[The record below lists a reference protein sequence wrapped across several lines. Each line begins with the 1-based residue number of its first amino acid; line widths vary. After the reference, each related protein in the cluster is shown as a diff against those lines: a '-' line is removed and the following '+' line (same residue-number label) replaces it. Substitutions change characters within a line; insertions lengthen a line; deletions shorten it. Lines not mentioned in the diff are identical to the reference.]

1 MIITA
6 TCPLRIS
13 LVGGSTDHPDFLK
26 KYGSGMVI
34 SFPCDLKT
42 YITIH
47 KDVFGINS
55 IGKRY
60 ILNYSKRE
68 EVDSISDIKNE
79 LIKNCF
85 DKLDVSQINLFLT
98 SDVYSNGSGLASSS
112 AYLMSLIKAIYTL
125 RDEKITESEIC
136 KSAMEIEKTFNPLVG
151 QQDFYG
157 SLGGLKRI
165 KFYDND
171 NPEIK
176 YLDTKIFN
184 QMDMYLIYTGI
195 TRSSTNILQT
205 INIDNSVP
213 LLEDVI
219 NLEKSINELDIDLFN
234 KTIRN
239 TWINKKNTS
248 PLICSNENLM
258 KLDDYISNDKNVLSH
273 KLLGAGNGGY
283 FLIFTDK
290 DKDDDVY
297 KNYQNIKKIKI
308 SEIGIQSNK
317 I

>member
-1 MIITA
+1 
-6 TCPLRIS
+6 
-13 LVGGSTDHPDFLK
+13 
-26 KYGSGMVI
+26 
-34 SFPCDLKT
+34 
-42 YITIH
+42 
-47 KDVFGINS
+47 
-55 IGKRY
+55 
-60 ILNYSKRE
+60 
-68 EVDSISDIKNE
+68 
-79 LIKNCF
+79 
-85 DKLDVSQINLFLT
+85 
-98 SDVYSNGSGLASSS
+98 
-112 AYLMSLIKAIYTL
+112 
-125 RDEKITESEIC
+125 
-136 KSAMEIEKTFNPLVG
+136 
-151 QQDFYG
+151 
-157 SLGGLKRI
+157 
-165 KFYDND
+165 
-171 NPEIK
+171 
-176 YLDTKIFN
+176 
-184 QMDMYLIYTGI
+184 MDMYLIYTGI

-290 DKDDDVY
+290 DKDDEVY
-297 KNYQNIKKIKI
+297 KNYQNVKKIKI

>member
-1 MIITA
+1 
-6 TCPLRIS
+6 
-13 LVGGSTDHPDFLK
+13 
-26 KYGSGMVI
+26 
-34 SFPCDLKT
+34 
-42 YITIH
+42 
-47 KDVFGINS
+47 
-55 IGKRY
+55 
-60 ILNYSKRE
+60 
-68 EVDSISDIKNE
+68 
-79 LIKNCF
+79 
-85 DKLDVSQINLFLT
+85 
-98 SDVYSNGSGLASSS
+98 
-112 AYLMSLIKAIYTL
+112 
-125 RDEKITESEIC
+125 
-136 KSAMEIEKTFNPLVG
+136 
-151 QQDFYG
+151 
-157 SLGGLKRI
+157 
-165 KFYDND
+165 
-171 NPEIK
+171 
-176 YLDTKIFN
+176 
-184 QMDMYLIYTGI
+184 MDMYLIYTGI

-234 KTIRN
+234 NTIRN

-290 DKDDDVY
+290 DKDDEVY
-297 KNYQNIKKIKI
+297 KNYQNVKKIKI

>member
-68 EVDSISDIKNE
+68 EVDSINDIKNE

-85 DKLDVSQINLFLT
+85 NKLDVSQINLFLT

-136 KSAMEIEKTFNPLVG
+136 KLAMEIEKTFNPLVG

-205 INIDNSVP
+205 INI
-213 LLEDVI
+213 LQ
-219 NLEKSINELDIDLFN
+219 
-234 KTIRN
+234 T
-239 TWINKKNTS
+239 
-248 PLICSNENLM
+248 
-258 KLDDYISNDKNVLSH
+258 
-273 KLLGAGNGGY
+273 
-283 FLIFTDK
+283 
-290 DKDDDVY
+290 
-297 KNYQNIKKIKI
+297 NIKTAPPAKRGTNSSQKCFWKEG
-308 SEIGIQSNK
+308 S
-317 I
+317 

>member
-55 IGKRY
+55 IDKRY

-68 EVDSISDIKNE
+68 EVDSISEIKNE

-85 DKLDVSQINLFLT
+85 EKLDVSQINLFLT

-112 AYLMSLIKAIYTL
+112 SYLMSLIKAIHTL
-125 RDEKITESEIC
+125 RDENITESEIC
-136 KSAMEIEKTFNPLVG
+136 KLAMDIEKSFNPLVG

-195 TRSSTNILQT
+195 TRNSTNILQT

-213 LLEDVI
+213 LLEDVV
-219 NLEKSINELDIDLFN
+219 NLERSINELDIDLFN

-258 KLDDYISNDKNVLSH
+258 KLDDAIYDDKNILSH

-290 DKDDDVY
+290 GKDDEIY
-297 KNYQNIKKIKI
+297 KKYKIVKKIKI
-308 SEIGIQSNK
+308 SETGIKSNK